1 MIFPLPSCRQY
12 AAPPRCLV
20 QLALTGTCKVVL
32 QVLHQKSFD
41 TVSVIK
47 CTIKR
52 MSAIKFNQSVN
63 QIYICKGF
71 LKGLLSKP
79 PLCFRARWSYDRPQG
94 SACGTRAQRKGCGVC
109 SADSRGYSSKIIK
122 LLLGKEFRFITKRQ
136 LSQKL
141 CVLQLSPWLF
151 TSAQAPGFLLIF
163 LPVGENDRG
172 QVGCWRELCFMA
184 FQASFSSSGQ
194 QRVGPWLERCR
205 SPLGAGVQCQALL
218 RMWDPQGR
226 ALGPRFSVRS
236 RTWHV
241 STRQPASAGLSGLGK
256 GCVLGMD
263 APGAKKAPSTSSG
276 NLKKRL
282 PNT

>member
-79 PLCFRARWSYDRPQG
+79 PLCFRARRSYHQPQG

-109 SADSRGYSSKIIK
+109 SADSRGYSSKTIK

-136 LSQKL
+136 LLSQKL
-141 CVLQLSPWLF
+141 CFLQLSPWLF
-151 TSAQAPGFLLIF
+151 TSAQASGFLLIF
-163 LPVGENDRG
+163 LPGGEND
-172 QVGCWRELCFMA
+172 
-184 FQASFSSSGQ
+184 
-194 QRVGPWLERCR
+194 
-205 SPLGAGVQCQALL
+205 GAGRLL
-218 RMWDPQGR
+218 
-226 ALGPRFSVRS
+226 A
-236 RTWHV
+236 
-241 STRQPASAGLSGLGK
+241 
-256 GCVLGMD
+256 
-263 APGAKKAPSTSSG
+263 
-276 NLKKRL
+276 
-282 PNT
+282 